1 MKILWL
7 LNELPPMVAEQLNR
21 VGSNKEGWISG
32 ALSRI
37 VREDMLTLSVCYPIG
52 SEDEI
57 KDSEVSLA
65 SGVIK

>member
-21 VGSNKEGWISG
+21 EGSNKEGWISG

-37 VREDMLTLSVCYPIG
+37 VREDMLSLSIC
-52 SEDEI
+52 
-57 KDSEVSLA
+57 
-65 SGVIK
+65 

>member
-37 VREDMLTLSVCYPIG
+37 VKDDLLTLSICYPVE
-52 SEDEI
+52 S
-57 KDSEVSLA
+57 
-65 SGVIK
+65 